1 MKLWHIK
8 FNYSWKHYTMF
19 LSEVNYRN
27 KLDQN
32 QTMRFKILKKWKA
45 ASFPKNILSILE
57 LKELLS
63 LLAKKVYCIK
73 ENLSMR
79 FIQNKM
85 FQSFIPSSEKRKGS
99 LLSLL
104 SLNTVLRTT
113 ASPKRGRKTEN
124 KSHPHWKQ
132 CITVLIVS
140 ECDSHH
146 GLLKCY

>member
-8 FNYSWKHYTMF
+8 SNYSWKHYTMF

-27 KLDQN
+27 KIDQN

-79 FIQNKM
+79 FIQSKM
-85 FQSFIPSSEKRKGS
+85 FQSFIPSSGKRKDLCSHYCHSTLYWGPQPAQKEAGKQ
-99 LLSLL
+99 
-104 SLNTVLRTT
+104 NIKVTH
-113 ASPKRGRKTEN
+113 TEGN
-124 KSHPHWKQ
+124 A
-132 CITVLIVS
+132 
-140 ECDSHH
+140 
-146 GLLKCY
+146 